1 MQKCIL
7 DSVTKVVVNVIEL
20 EEGAVWT
27 PPAGTELA
35 PQHDGNMF
43 DTWDGTKFVAP
54 VTEITPQQDINTISG
69 IAPNVIG

>member
-7 DSVTKVVVNVIEL
+7 DSATKIVVNVIEIDDGV
-20 EEGAVWT
+20 EWHPSE
-27 PPAGTELA
+27 GTELA

-54 VTEITPQQDINTISG
+54 VIATVPEQDINTIAGSP
-69 IAPNVIG
+69 PNVIG

>member
-1 MQKCIL
+1 MQKCII

-20 EEGAVWT
+20 EEGAVWN

-54 VTEITPQQDINTISG
+54 VTETTPQQDLNTISG
-69 IAPNVIG
+69 SAPNVIG